1 MSSQSD
7 KAVAGAAKRSKR
19 FLSEATTYS
28 DQVSFI
34 IKHRAKADHH
44 DDYEAW
50 LRKAIEAVS
59 RFKGHLGS
67 HIVRPPA
74 GGHQY
79 EIAARFASREDAE
92 NWIHSDTRQTLI
104 EELKQHLEEPE
115 KLDIASGV
123 DYWFTSV
130 TEGNRPPRRWK
141 QWLATVSVI
150 WPLSM
155 ALPWLL
161 GHVIEVVPFLG
172 TFGLRQLI
180 QSMCMV
186 GLLMYVFM
194 PPYARRI
201 AKWLSK

>member
-1 MSSQSD
+1 MSTRKTKSAAAS
-7 KAVAGAAKRSKR
+7 AKRSQP
-19 FLSEATTYS
+19 SQPDAVYS

-34 IKHRAKADHH
+34 IKHRAKSDHH

-50 LRKAIEAVS
+50 LHKAIAAVS
-59 RFKGHLGS
+59 RFKGHMGS
-67 HIVRPPA
+67 HVVRPPA

-92 NWIHSDTRQTLI
+92 NWIHSDTRRDLI
-104 EELKQHLEEPE
+104 DELKEHLEEPE

-141 QWLATVSVI
+141 QWLTTVSVV

-155 ALPWLL
+155 TLPWVL
-161 GHVIEVVPFLG
+161 GKIDEAVPVLG
-172 TFGLRQLI
+172 TFGLKQLI
-180 QSMCMV
+180 QSMCLV
-186 GLLMYVFM
+186 GLLMYVIM
-194 PPYARRI
+194 PPYTRRI

>member
-1 MSSQSD
+1 MSNRTTKS
-7 KAVAGAAKRSKR
+7 AALHPKRSR
-19 FLSEATTYS
+19 RSSPDAVYS

-34 IKHRAKADHH
+34 IKHRAKPDHH
-44 DDYEAW
+44 GDYEAW
-50 LRKAIEAVS
+50 LHKAIEAVS
-59 RFKGHLGS
+59 RFKGHMGS
-67 HIVRPPA
+67 HVVRPPA

-92 NWIHSDTRQTLI
+92 KWIHSDARRALI
-104 EELKQHLEEPE
+104 EELKEHLEEPE

-130 TEGNRPPRRWK
+130 TEGNHPPRRWK

-155 ALPWLL
+155 ALPWLIDHL
-161 GHVIEVVPFLG
+161 VEVVPFLG
-172 TFGLRQLI
+172 TFGVRQLF

-201 AKWLSK
+201 AKWLSR